1 MEDFDSIGEVPEEV
15 EAPEEEEVAAD
26 EPEAEGEPEDKP
38 EPEPKAAAPVPEP
51 KEEESEQGTE
61 DDPLSIADLPED
73 QFVKIRVDGEDTV
86 VSLRELANGHIRQ
99 QTFSRKVNEAKQV
112 QQRAEAVMEKSS
124 GQVRQIQEAFQ
135 TLVTTPEK
143 MYEFMSERYPDELEK
158 LATIAAQRII
168 QERESPV
175 EERLRIARERER
187 LKYERGAKRRLD
199 AVDAEK
205 AEVAR
210 QEQVAARAKTFAGPW
225 SEAMTTLDS
234 DSLTREEQVGLAKA
248 AAKLIDGVGATDP
261 EEIRDLILLAA
272 KRKGIALAT
281 NAPAAK
287 GKPIRVAAKGAAK
300 RRASS
305 KIDNMK
311 IGPDGMWDFNHI
323 PE

>member
-175 EERLRIARERER
+175 EKRLRIARERER